1 MITRDKLEQRI
12 AALEMAEKQRRDSM
26 TTTAAVTDYIAPCYL
41 PLHEDI
47 KAEKHKLSQ
56 KNLASAVQRLTAQ
69 TGFWRDLTRRN
80 LYLLAS
86 KMPFVPELLKLHS
99 LLFKK
104 SGISPKPS
112 YPPPSKPSSPA
123 TLTRQRRSSSRASR
137 NLTDAQKTYLVGR
150 QYEAQKMTQGNHAE
164 CGSDGKYLSAQNGP
178 QGISPRTVEIVAKE
192 HGVGSNTVLRSTRE
206 PERKNK
212 CPKMGHLKS
221 ELKAQR
227 KKL

>member
-1 MITRDKLEQRI
+1 M
-12 AALEMAEKQRRDSM
+12 
-26 TTTAAVTDYIAPCYL
+26 
-41 PLHEDI
+41 
-47 KAEKHKLSQ
+47 
-56 KNLASAVQRLTAQ
+56 
-69 TGFWRDLTRRN
+69 
-80 LYLLAS
+80 
-86 KMPFVPELLKLHS
+86 
-99 LLFKK
+99 
-104 SGISPKPS
+104 
-112 YPPPSKPSSPA
+112 
-123 TLTRQRRSSSRASR
+123 
-137 NLTDAQKTYLVGR
+137 
-150 QYEAQKMTQGNHAE
+150 QKMTQGNHAE

>member
-1 MITRDKLEQRI
+1 MSYSSEVAVQKEIPHSMMQDDIETLRKRI
-12 AALEMAEKQRRDSM
+12 LEMLDRLSDADCAEVY
-26 TTTAAVTDYIAPCYL
+26 A
-41 PLHEDI
+41 
-47 KAEKHKLSQ
+47 KLSQ

>member
-1 MITRDKLEQRI
+1 MF
-12 AALEMAEKQRRDSM
+12 RRK
-26 TTTAAVTDYIAPCYL
+26 VKN
-41 PLHEDI
+41 I
-47 KAEKHKLSQ
+47 KVVFFKKMGAQQKLSQ